1 VEKFKLDEV
10 KIERGYLLTE
20 EESNNARDYKRH
32 QFTES
37 GVSPRAIPLQ
47 GKALVVTDSDE
58 HDEAGHM
65 IEDAELRRQMMIK
78 RLKKYDIIRV
88 DIAKPALEKQTG
100 AEMTL
105 IGWGSTYG
113 AIKEAANLLK
123 NEGTKV
129 NILHL
134 KEVWP
139 LPAETITSALG
150 ETRKSIVIENN
161 ATGQLVHLIAA
172 ETGIRV
178 SASILKFDGRPFSPE
193 YIVMEIK
200 RR

>member
-1 VEKFKLDEV
+1 
-10 KIERGYLLTE
+10 
-20 EESNNARDYKRH
+20 
-32 QFTES
+32 
-37 GVSPRAIPLQ
+37 
-47 GKALVVTDSDE
+47 VVTDSDE

-78 RLKKYDIIRV
+78 RLKKYDSIRV
-88 DIAKPALEKQTG
+88 DMAKPPLEKQTG

-129 NILHL
+129 NTLHL
-134 KEVWP
+134 NEVWP
-139 LPAETITSALG
+139 LPAEAIISALG
-150 ETRKSIVIENN
+150 ETKKSIVIENN

-178 SASILKFDGRPFSPE
+178 SASILKFDGRPFSPD
-193 YIVMEIK
+193 YIVREIK